1 VILLRPDAAGIREA
15 GKALR
20 EGRLVALPTET
31 VYGLGANALDEGALA
46 RVFAAKDR
54 PTFDP
59 LIVHV
64 ADPQDAE
71 ALADLDSGPARAFA
85 EAFWPG
91 PLTLVLPRRG
101 PVPDLATSGLP
112 TVAIRCPD
120 HPVARAVIREAGV
133 PVAAPSANPFGRL
146 SPTRAEHVIQGL
158 GDRIDYI
165 VDGGPCPVGVESTVV
180 DCSEAPPLV
189 LRPGGLPVES
199 LRGVVPAL
207 EVYDRSTASPRA
219 PGQLPSHYAPRAP
232 LRLVPAGAL
241 PSSPA
246 SSGAAALSFGAA
258 SRDAASA
265 SGRYSVVRCLS
276 EAGDP
281 VEAAS
286 RLFSLLHEFDRE
298 GVPEIWAELLPE
310 EGLGRAVN
318 DRLRKASKAER

>member
-219 PGQLPSHYAPRAP
+219 P